1 MNRRKVFGLEKG
13 ANMGGQKYPAQQEHQ
28 SGSNE

>member
-1 MNRRKVFGLEKG
+1 MNRRKVLRLKIG
-13 ANMGGQKYPAQQEHQ
+13 ADMGGQKYPAQQEHQ